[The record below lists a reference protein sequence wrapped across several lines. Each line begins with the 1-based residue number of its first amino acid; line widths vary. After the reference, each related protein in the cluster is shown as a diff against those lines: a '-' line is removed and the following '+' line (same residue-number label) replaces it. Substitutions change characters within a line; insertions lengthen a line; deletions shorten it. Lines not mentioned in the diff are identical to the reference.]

1 MSELKIE
8 EFNSKVNWFP
18 GHMTKAIRLIE
29 KNLSSI
35 DLIIECRDSRI
46 PYSSHNPLIDDWCLH
61 KPLLIVLTKR
71 DLANQDNL
79 NQFIQNCHY
88 PCISVNNNKDNVA
101 RKLVEGVNQAM
112 ESKLLKLKQKGIKN
126 YKTKALIVGVPN
138 VGKSS
143 VINRSALKNVVNVAN
158 KPGVT
163 QALKNI
169 VINDY
174 LELVDTPGLLWPKF
188 ETIEQGYFLSLC
200 LSVKET
206 GFNVEDIINFGLNK
220 LFDSHLVNNIKNYYQ
235 ITELNLEAILFKL
248 MNEQKKDKET
258 ALMMILRDIQNNR
271 FGRFSWE

>member
-1 MSELKIE
+1 MSELKFE

-46 PYSSHNPLIDDWCLH
+46 PYSSHNPLIDEWCVH
-61 KPLLIVLTKR
+61 KPVLIVLTKR
-71 DLANQDNL
+71 DLANQENL
-79 NQFIQNCHY
+79 SQFIDNCQF

-101 RKLVEGVNQAM
+101 RKLIDGVNQAM
-112 ESKLLKLKQKGIKN
+112 EAKLLKLKQKGIKN

-188 ETIEQGYFLSLC
+188 ESIEQGYFLSLC

-206 GFNVEDIINFGLNK
+206 GFNVEDIIEFGLNK
-220 LFDSHLVNNIKNYYQ
+220 LFNSPLANNIKNYYQ
-235 ITELNLEAILFKL
+235 IMDLSFDSILSKL
-248 MNEQKKDKET
+248 INEQKKDKKT